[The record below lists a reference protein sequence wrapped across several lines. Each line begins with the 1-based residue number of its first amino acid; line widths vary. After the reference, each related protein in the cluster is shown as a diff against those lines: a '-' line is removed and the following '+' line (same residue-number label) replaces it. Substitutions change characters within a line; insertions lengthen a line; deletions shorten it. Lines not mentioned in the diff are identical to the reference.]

1 MKGTE
6 QEERKTKNFL
16 LIGILLPVTGL
27 IKRGNIYWVKLDP
40 IEGSGI
46 GKTRPAVV
54 ISNDIN
60 NELADTITELP
71 VTSSVG
77 KVYPFEVFLKKGIGN
92 MPEDS
97 KVKANQI
104 RTIDKKR
111 IKDRIGNITDD
122 IMRDIEKALKIH
134 LDIK

>member
-1 MKGTE
+1 M
-6 QEERKTKNFL
+6 
-16 LIGILLPVTGL
+16 IGILLPVTGL
-27 IKRGNIYWVKLDP
+27 IKRGDIYWVKLDP
-40 IEGSGI
+40 TEGSEI

-60 NELADTITELP
+60 NELADTITVLP

-77 KVYPFEVFLKKGIGN
+77 KVYPFEVFLKKGTGN
-92 MPEDS
+92 ITGDS

-111 IKDRIGNITDD
+111 IKDRIGNITED
-122 IMRDIEKALKIH
+122 IMREIEKALKIH
-134 LDIK
+134 LEIK